1 VVIQPISARLMASNA
16 DNAAIDAIF
25 PLCRK
30 KPYCLRSYSNL
41 LSFLSKPESDE
52 FTGLLAPRSWLELK
66 KINRTAIKSKAKQ
79 FAARNGYLKVSITTL
94 KSEAWKQAHSITTVE
109 ETLNF
114 YRGDEGACEAVNV
127 CAAFLGL
134 TSGSDEATEKGG

>member
-1 VVIQPISARLMASNA
+1 MATDA

-30 KPYCLRSYSNL
+30 RPYCLRSYSNL
-41 LSFLSKPESDE
+41 LSFISNPESDE
-52 FTGLLAPRSWLELK
+52 FTGPHAPKSWLELEE
-66 KINRTAIKSKAKQ
+66 IERAAIKSKAEQ
-79 FAARNGYLKVSITTL
+79 FSIGNPYLKVSIKTL
-94 KSEAWKQAHSITTVE
+94 KSEAWKQAHSTTTVE

-114 YRGDEGACEAVNV
+114 YEKDEGAWKAVSV

-134 TSGSDEATEKGG
+134 ISASDEATEKDGWNPHL